1 MNTKN
6 SLKDTV
12 DQNLSGSIKE
22 PTKQYETTLFFHYI
36 YCRLSAKF
44 EVDLCHVNNIHV
56 SPYTEKKTG
65 FNPNATFIL

>member
-6 SLKDTV
+6 FLKDTV
-12 DQNLSGSIKE
+12 DQNFSGSIKE

-44 EVDLCHVNNIHV
+44 EVDLCHVNNVHV
-56 SPYTEKKTG
+56 STNANKKTG
-65 FNPNATFIL
+65 FDPNAAVIL